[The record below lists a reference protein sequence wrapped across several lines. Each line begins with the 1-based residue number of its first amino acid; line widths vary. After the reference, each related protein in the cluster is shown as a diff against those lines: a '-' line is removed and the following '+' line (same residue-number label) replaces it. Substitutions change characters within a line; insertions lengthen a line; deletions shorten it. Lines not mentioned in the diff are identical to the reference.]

1 MTAKERG
8 FLLLTSSLG
17 DPERKPLTVAQF
29 RTLAN
34 RVAQSDRPELSGE
47 LTVADVKKLGYD
59 QAMAERIVNL
69 LTCENALQKYIRRGE
84 QLHCIPVSRA
94 GDNYP
99 EAVRKRVGLDAPGCL
114 WAKGDLTLLHTQM
127 VALVGSRDLRAA
139 NRKFAQRAGI
149 EAAHQGYTLV
159 SGNAR
164 GADRTAQEACL
175 AAGGKVISVV
185 ADELYKC
192 VETDNVLYLSED
204 SFDLPFSGQRALSRN
219 RVIHALGYLT
229 LVAQCSMGTG
239 GTWDGTVR
247 NLKHNWSPVLCFDDG
262 SDASIQLQQR
272 GANLISPERLSD
284 LSALQQNIQRL
295 IID

>member
-1 MTAKERG
+1 LTAKERG

-47 LTVADVKKLGYD
+47 LTEADVKKLGYD
-59 QAMAERIVNL
+59 QAMAERIINL
-69 LTCENALQKYIRRGE
+69 LACENALRKYIRRGE

-99 EAVRKRVGLDAPGCL
+99 EAVRKRLGLDAPGCL

-149 EAAHQGYTLV
+149 EAARQGYTLV

-164 GADRTAQEACL
+164 GADRTAQDACL
-175 AAGGKVISVV
+175 SAGGKVISVV

-192 VETDNVLYLSED
+192 EDRERVLYLSED
-204 SFDLPFSGQRALSRN
+204 SFDLPFSAPRAISRN
-219 RVIHALGYLT
+219 RVIHSMGYVT
-229 LVAQCSMGTG
+229 LVAQCSFASG

-247 NLKHNWSPVLCFDDG
+247 NLKHSWSPVFCFDDG
-262 SDASIQLQQR
+262 SDAFSKLEQL
-272 GANLISPERLSD
+272 GATLITAEQLSD
-284 LSALQQNIQRL
+284 IAALQPDIQKL
-295 IID
+295 I